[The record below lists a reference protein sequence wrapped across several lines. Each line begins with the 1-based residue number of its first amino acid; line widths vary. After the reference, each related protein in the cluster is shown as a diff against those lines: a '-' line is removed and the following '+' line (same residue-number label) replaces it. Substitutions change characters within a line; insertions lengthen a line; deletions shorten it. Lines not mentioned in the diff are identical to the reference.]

1 MDVAPIE
8 LNFYNEQDEVIET
21 HRRSRI
27 PSYLLDMAINLQH
40 QIKANG
46 QESSDED
53 AQKQEQKIS
62 DADALFD
69 FVVEFYGNKF
79 TREDVKKK
87 TDLIECMAVLR
98 SILAR
103 TNQLTRDFAKAN
115 PPVPS
120 PKKK

>member
-8 LNFYNEQDEVIET
+8 LNFYNEQDEVTDT

-27 PSYLLDMAINLQH
+27 PSYLLDMAINLQ
-40 QIKANG
+40 KEMGEDG
-46 QESSDED
+46 QG
-53 AQKQEQKIS
+53 K
-62 DADALFD
+62 ADALFD
-69 FVVEFYGNKF
+69 FIVEFYGKKF
-79 TREDVKKK
+79 TREDVKEK
-87 TDLIECMAVLR
+87 TDLIECIAVLR

-103 TNQLTRDFAKAN
+103 ANQLTAEYARVN